1 MTAPIGGPNRQQR
14 AQNTQQRKARNAALE
29 QKKNNYNK
37 KQNSIMEQTDKA
49 IDNLKKNDRAV
60 LKKGAQAINN
70 KIQGA
75 KVNTAR
81 GGDYGKM
88 SSLAVIGDMAKRGA
102 GKVWNGAVEGFR
114 QLGKGAYK
122 VGKPVVKL
130 VQNTFAGT
138 AKVVNHVVGTTK
150 KAVKTVTTKA
160 KQAVNVAKNFVK
172 NGANMIK
179 SGAQK
184 VGNFVSNAWNSF
196 WG

>member
-14 AQNTQQRKARNAALE
+14 AQNTQQRKAKNAALE
-29 QKKNNYNK
+29 QKKDNYNK

-49 IDNLKKNDRAV
+49 INNQVKNERAA
-60 LKKGAQAINN
+60 LKKGAQAIND

-88 SSLAVIGDMAKRGA
+88 SSLAVIGDMAKRSA

-122 VGKPVVKL
+122 VGKPVVKF
-130 VQNTFAGT
+130 VQNAAAGT

-160 KQAVNVAKNFVK
+160 KQAVNVAKNVVK